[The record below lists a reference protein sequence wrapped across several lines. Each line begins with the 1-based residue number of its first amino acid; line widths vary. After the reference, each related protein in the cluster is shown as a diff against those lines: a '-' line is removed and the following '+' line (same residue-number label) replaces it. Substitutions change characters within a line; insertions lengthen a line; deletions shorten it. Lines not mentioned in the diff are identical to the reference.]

1 MFCNYF
7 LSREYIYMARTRRRM
22 RKMKQSRK
30 GGSSSTNAA
39 MANIMARAKST
50 NKSIAAAIGGRRTR
64 RQVGKPSI
72 SKDVAMRAIKA
83 NRRVAA
89 AAAAAIGGRRM

>member
-1 MFCNYF
+1 
-7 LSREYIYMARTRRRM
+7 MARTRRSM

-30 GGSSSTNAA
+30 ASPKVNAA

-64 RQVGKPSI
+64 RQGGKSSI
-72 SKDVAMRAIKA
+72 PKDVAMRAIKA

>member
-1 MFCNYF
+1 
-7 LSREYIYMARTRRRM
+7 MARTRRRI

-30 GGSSSTNAA
+30 RRNSSTNAA
-39 MANIMARAKST
+39 MANIVSRAKST

-64 RQVGKPSI
+64 TRVKKPSI
-72 SKDVAMRAIKA
+72 PKDLAMRAIKA

>member
-1 MFCNYF
+1 
-7 LSREYIYMARTRRRM
+7 MARTTHRRI
-22 RKMKQSRK
+22 RKIKQSRK
-30 GGSSSTNAA
+30 KGSSKVNAA

-64 RQVGKPSI
+64 RRSEKPSI
-72 SKDVAMRAIKA
+72 PKDVAMRAIKA

>member
-1 MFCNYF
+1 
-7 LSREYIYMARTRRRM
+7 MARTRRNM
-22 RKMKQSRK
+22 RKMKPSRK
-30 GGSSSTNAA
+30 RYPKTNAA
-39 MANIMARAKST
+39 MANIVSRAKST

-64 RQVGKPSI
+64 RRVGKPSI

>member
-1 MFCNYF
+1 
-7 LSREYIYMARTRRRM
+7 MARTRRRM

-30 GGSSSTNAA
+30 GSPKVNAA

-64 RQVGKPSI
+64 RRDGKPSI